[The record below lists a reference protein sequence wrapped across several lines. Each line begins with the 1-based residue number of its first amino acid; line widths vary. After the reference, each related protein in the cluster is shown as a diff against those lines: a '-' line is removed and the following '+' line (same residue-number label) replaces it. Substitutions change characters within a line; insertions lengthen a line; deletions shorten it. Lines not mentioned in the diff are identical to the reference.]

1 MSPWLEPQ
9 SLTLESR
16 LGLFLLVHS
25 VAPRQCFLLHYWRD
39 GGHWAPSSHFLPLLS
54 WAQATLMCEL
64 LPREPISDAVIVF
77 PLDTLI
83 WILPPYQIDS
93 LVQVQFLRAQV
104 TGEKYSHWL
113 VNEEC
118 GSMLGW
124 WEKLPAAL
132 SSVPLPY
139 TPRAPAPL
147 EVTDLPLSSP
157 RKMRKGKVSNN
168 IKSNNKITP
177 PQLYFLWSIGQFT
190 NKKK

>member
-25 VAPRQCFLLHYWRD
+25 VAPRQCFLLPYWRD

-83 WILPPYQIDS
+83 WILPPSQIDR
-93 LVQVQFLRAQV
+93 LVQVQFLLCSGDRWEVFTLVGKWGMGQHVRVVREASSSPELCPTSLHPKSPSP
-104 TGEKYSHWL
+104 TGSNRFPSFFSKE
-113 VNEEC
+113 NEERE
-118 GSMLGW
+118 S
-124 WEKLPAAL
+124 K
-132 SSVPLPY
+132 
-139 TPRAPAPL
+139 
-147 EVTDLPLSSP
+147 
-157 RKMRKGKVSNN
+157 
-168 IKSNNKITP
+168 
-177 PQLYFLWSIGQFT
+177 Q
-190 NKKK
+190 